1 MKKFSKST
9 TIVLSVII
17 CLVLVI
23 GFIFSF
29 VPMTFGSK
37 TYVSLAKSINISSDL
52 KGGMYGEYDIT
63 TENPTK
69 TELIN
74 SMAKIKKVFE
84 DDGYQNVNV
93 YTVGN
98 NKLRV
103 EVSYP
108 AGSKTYAGVYSDL
121 SAVSSGKFYLS
132 SKGSSNSNSSS
143 TDTSEPVVVNGNECV
158 KEVKI
163 FTNNNIK
170 YISII
175 FNSKGEEAY
184 KNLVKKVGSSG
195 SVYIYLGTYNQSI
208 SLGGNVTDY
217 SSFTLSDSDYSNL
230 MALAKRITVG
240 CMDIEINSETAVI
253 STMAAGLS
261 SSAIII
267 VASVI
272 VALLVAMIAFF
283 AIKFGM
289 FAIVVAISV
298 LFNSYLFLG
307 ALNLMPSIEI
317 GFASLVSLVLGI
329 AIIYTYTYLF
339 AKNVKEEYEMGK
351 SFSASLEGAIKK
363 TFANSLIGNISLF
376 VMAII
381 VFAFSFG
388 ELTSASIVFAV
399 CAFIN
404 ILTNFAIIPFLV
416 KVGISFANIGQ
427 KLFMLKKRSIGFIEQ
442 SSDEELKEEM

>member
-69 TELIN
+69 TELVN

-121 SAVSSGKFYLS
+121 SAISSGKFYLS
-132 SKGSSNSNSSS
+132 SKGSSSSS
-143 TDTSEPVVVNGNECV
+143 SDTSEPVVVNGNECV
-158 KEVKI
+158 KEVKV
-163 FTNNNIK
+163 FTNNDTK
-170 YISII
+170 YISVI

-184 KNLVKKVGSSG
+184 KNLVTKVGSSG

-240 CMDIEINSETAVI
+240 CMDIEINSDTAVI

-272 VALLVAMIAFF
+272 VALLLIMIAFF

-317 GFASLVSLVLGI
+317 GFASLVSLVLGT

-339 AKNVKEEYEMGK
+339 AKNVKEEYERGK

-399 CAFIN
+399 CAFLS

-427 KLFMLKKRSIGFIEQ
+427 KLFMLKKRSIGFVEQ
-442 SSDEELKEEM
+442 SSNEELKEEM

>member
-69 TELIN
+69 TELVN

-121 SAVSSGKFYLS
+121 SAISSGKFYLS
-132 SKGSSNSNSSS
+132 SKGSSSSS
-143 TDTSEPVVVNGNECV
+143 SDTSEPVVVNGNECV
-158 KEVKI
+158 KEVKV
-163 FTNNNIK
+163 FTNNDTK
-170 YISII
+170 YISVI

-184 KNLVKKVGSSG
+184 KNLVTKVGSSG

-240 CMDIEINSETAVI
+240 CMDIEINSDTAVI

-272 VALLVAMIAFF
+272 VALLLIMIAFF

-317 GFASLVSLVLGI
+317 GFASLVSLVLGT

-351 SFSASLEGAIKK
+351 SFSASLEGATKK

-399 CAFIN
+399 CAFLS

-416 KVGISFANIGQ
+416 KVGISFANVGQ
-427 KLFMLKKRSIGFIEQ
+427 KLFMLKKRSIGFVEQ
-442 SSDEELKEEM
+442 SSNEELKEEM

>member
-69 TELIN
+69 TELVN

-121 SAVSSGKFYLS
+121 SAISSGKFYLS
-132 SKGSSNSNSSS
+132 SKGSSSSS
-143 TDTSEPVVVNGNECV
+143 SDTSEPVVVNGNECV
-158 KEVKI
+158 KEVKV
-163 FTNNNIK
+163 FTNNDTK
-170 YISII
+170 YISVI

-184 KNLVKKVGSSG
+184 KNLVTKVGSSG

-240 CMDIEINSETAVI
+240 CMDIEINSDTAVI

-261 SSAIII
+261 SSAIIV

-272 VALLVAMIAFF
+272 VALLLIMIAFF

-317 GFASLVSLVLGI
+317 GFASLVSLVLGT

-351 SFSASLEGAIKK
+351 SFSASLEGATKK

-399 CAFIN
+399 CAFLS

-416 KVGISFANIGQ
+416 KVGISFANVGQ
-427 KLFMLKKRSIGFIEQ
+427 KLFMLKKRSIGFVEQ
-442 SSDEELKEEM
+442 SSNEELKEEM

>member
-121 SAVSSGKFYLS
+121 SAISSGKFYLS
-132 SKGSSNSNSSS
+132 SKGSSSSGS
-143 TDTSEPVVVNGNECV
+143 DTSEPVVVNGNECV
-158 KEVKI
+158 KEVKV
-163 FTNNNIK
+163 FTNNDTK
-170 YISII
+170 YISVI

-184 KNLVKKVGSSG
+184 KNLVTKVGSSG
-195 SVYIYLGTYNQSI
+195 SVYIYLGSYNQSI

-240 CMDIEINSETAVI
+240 CMDIEINSDTAVI

-267 VASVI
+267 IASVI
-272 VALLVAMIAFF
+272 VALLLIMIAFF

-317 GFASLVSLVLGI
+317 GFASLVSLVLGT

-351 SFSASLEGAIKK
+351 SFSASLEGATKK

-399 CAFIN
+399 CAFLS

-416 KVGISFANIGQ
+416 KVGISFANVGQ
-427 KLFMLKKRSIGFIEQ
+427 KLFMLKKRSIGFVEQ
-442 SSDEELKEEM
+442 SSNEELKEEM